1 MWDVAFVT
9 VTALFFVLSFAYV
22 AGCGRLMR

>member
-9 VTALFFVLSFAYV
+9 VTAIFFALSFACV